1 MRFKKTYLLLSLFL
15 LVAVVIGIYL
25 WMWAHAAPECV
36 RLLPESDAVV
46 YLNLTPLRL
55 ANVFAS
61 LQKTSHDPEYETFI
75 QQTGFDF
82 ERDLD
87 EIGVAVHLPSAPA
100 ASQPAGN
107 ASTAAQETR
116 FSEVFQGS
124 FDRERVNNYFRKIS
138 RTTEIY
144 GGKEIFTIPV
154 EDRLVR
160 VAIVSA
166 NKVAVSNVESPQVI
180 HQMID
185 RSPQAK
191 LPFLAPALVREHYK
205 DVPFGSLAWAI
216 GKYSSSGNSTNL
228 SLPGGFDIPLPAQ
241 TTWVASLRYAGSIEL
256 KAQALTASEEDARK
270 VADTLGTLLS
280 LFRSLQTNIE
290 TQGPDAD
297 VKNFFDSLQ
306 VTQEGSRAVLTA
318 NIPIGFVKKLA
329 REAPGALKQQPAEAP
344 ATPSPKGKK
353 GKNNEGVF
361 QK

>member
-1 MRFKKTYLLLSLFL
+1 MRSKKTYVLLSLFL
-15 LVAVVIGIYL
+15 LVAIVIGIFL
-25 WMWAHAAPECV
+25 WMWVHAAPESV
-36 RLLPESDAVV
+36 RLLPESNAVV

-61 LQKTSHDPEYETFI
+61 LQKTSHDADYENFI

-87 EIGVAVHLPSAPA
+87 EVGIAVHFPSSAQT
-100 ASQPAGN
+100 ASAQPAENVSG
-107 ASTAAQETR
+107 AAVRETR

-124 FDRERVNNYFRKIS
+124 FDRERVNQYFRRIS

-166 NKVAVSNVESPQVI
+166 NKVAVSNMESPQVI

-185 RSPQAK
+185 RSPQAR
-191 LPFLAPALVREHYK
+191 LPFLAPALVRKHYK

-216 GKYSSSGNSTNL
+216 GKYSSSGSGTTL

-270 VADTLGTLLS
+270 VADTLGTLLG
-280 LFRSLQTNIE
+280 LFRSLQTDIG

-306 VTQEGSRAVLTA
+306 VTQEGSRTVLTA
-318 NIPIGFVKKLA
+318 DVPIGFVKKLA
-329 REAPGALKQQPAEAP
+329 RDAPAALKQQPPEAAP
-344 ATPSPKGKK
+344 APTPKEKNGKK
-353 GKNNEGVF
+353 K
-361 QK
+361 K

>member
-1 MRFKKTYLLLSLFL
+1 MRFKKTYVLLFL
-15 LVAVVIGIYL
+15 FFLVAVVIGVFL
-25 WMWAHAAPECV
+25 WMWVHAAPESV
-36 RLLPESDAVV
+36 RLLPESGAVA
-46 YLNLTPLRL
+46 YLNLRPLRV
-55 ANVFAS
+55 ANVFS
-61 LQKTSHDPEYETFI
+61 NLQKTSHDPDYENFI

-87 EIGVAVHLPSAPA
+87 EVGIAVHLPSAQPA
-100 ASQPAGN
+100 SSQPAGN
-107 ASTAAQETR
+107 APGAAAQETR

-124 FDRERVNNYFRKIS
+124 FDRERVNTYFRRIS

-154 EDRLVR
+154 ENRLVR

-185 RSPQAK
+185 RASEAK

-280 LFRSLQTNIE
+280 LFRSVQTNIG

-306 VTQEGSRAVLTA
+306 VMQEGSRTVFTA

-329 REAPGALKQQPAEAP
+329 REAPSALKEQPAEAES
-344 ATPSPKGKK
+344 APSPKEKK
-353 GKNNEGVF
+353 GK
-361 QK
+361 K